1 MKKLILSAILF
12 LGITTMGFSQEVKP
26 REQRS
31 PEERAQKITD
41 ALDKKLSLTEAQKE
55 EIYKINLERA
65 HAINKAKASG
75 KRADMGEIKT
85 TFEAS
90 ENKILSVL
98 DDKQKATY
106 NQLKA
111 ERKAKAKKHH
121 GGHNKAAKEE
131 KG

>member
-12 LGITTMGFSQEVKP
+12 LGLTTMGFSQQVKP
-26 REQRS
+26 KEHRT

-41 ALDKKLSLTEAQKE
+41 ALDKKLSLTETQKE

-65 HAINKAKASG
+65 QAIHKAKASE
-75 KRADMGEIKT
+75 KKTDMAEIRA

-90 ENKILSVL
+90 ENKILGVL

-111 ERKAKAKKHH
+111 ERVKQR
-121 GGHNKAAKEE
+121 
-131 KG
+131 